1 MNLSTTKLLETNAP
15 VKGNGTTIALP
26 EIEPLAEQADAPT
39 IELPRAKAEPDNKD
53 DLYSHCRQR
62 ISEDGKIL
70 VSGKGWAV
78 RALTLSAIAFVM
90 CYNLIWGWTT
100 GDPLI
105 IYSVLAP
112 IHTLIVFIAGW
123 CFFKYRRTALVPEDL
138 VSVIIPVYNQG
149 KLIGQVIEAVFK
161 SSYPNIEVVAVNDGS
176 KDNTGMVLDLLAKE
190 YPKLKV
196 VHQANGGKRAAVA
209 AGFYASSGRFVVL
222 VDSDSVVDE
231 KAIAEFMKTFKA
243 DPEIGGV
250 VANGKVLNADRN
262 LLTKCQDAWYDYAFN
277 IHKTTETVFGTVL
290 CCSGCLAAYRREAI
304 ARFIPFWAAA
314 KVQNSDDR
322 DLTSYTY
329 ATPWAKS
336 ELTSLS
342 GLSGQLLKAMAQ
354 YDDAEDRGLTAQT
367 LTTWKT
373 VYVPTAVVYTEVPDQ
388 FRAYIRQ
395 QIRWKKGYIRSCF
408 FVSAFF
414 WKKNPLMSLVFY
426 TEFMSTFMFPVLLF
440 SIYFYAPFVYHLDW
454 LPLSYLV
461 GQLLIGLAA
470 GFDYK
475 FRQPTARNWKYKP
488 LMNMIASTLLPWLVF
503 PALWTYKKNRWLT
516 R

>member
-1 MNLSTTKLLETNAP
+1 MSI
-15 VKGNGTTIALP
+15 VRLP
-26 EIEPLAEQADAPT
+26 QTDQQEEEVDIST
-39 IELPRAKAEPDNKD
+39 IELPETEQAAEEADMLPVELPQTESASDEQD
-53 DLYSHCRQR
+53 DLYSHCKQR
-62 ISEDGKIL
+62 ISEDGRIL
-70 VSGKGWAV
+70 VSKKGWAV
-78 RALTLSAIAFVM
+78 RALTLAAVVFVM
-90 CYNLIWGWTT
+90 FYNLVWGWKT

-105 IYSVLAP
+105 IYSVLVP
-112 IHTLIVFIAGW
+112 VHTLVVLVAGW
-123 CFFKYRRTALVPEDL
+123 CFFKSKRAHLAPGDL
-138 VSVIIPVYNQG
+138 VSVVIPVYNQE
-149 KLIGQVIEAVFK
+149 KLIGRVLKAVFR
-161 SSYPNIEVVAVNDGS
+161 SSYTNLEVVAVNDGS

-209 AGFYASSGRFVVL
+209 TGFYASHGRFIVL
-222 VDSDSVVDE
+222 IDSDSVVDE
-231 KAIAEFMKTFKA
+231 KAIEEFMKTFKA
-243 DPEIGGV
+243 DPEVGGA
-250 VANGKVLNADRN
+250 VANGKVLNADKN
-262 LLTKCQDAWYDYAFN
+262 LLTRCQDAWYDYAFN
-277 IHKTTETVFGTVL
+277 IHKTTESMFGTVL

-304 ARFIPFWAAA
+304 ARFILFWAAA
-314 KVQNSDDR
+314 RVQNSDDR

-329 ATPWAKS
+329 ASPWAKS

-342 GLSGQLLKAMAQ
+342 GLSSQLLKAMSQ

-373 VYVPTAVVYTEVPDQ
+373 VYVPSAVVYTEVPD
-388 FRAYIRQ
+388 RLKTYIRQ
-395 QIRWKKGYIRSCF
+395 QIRWKKGYVRSCF

-414 WKKNPLMSLVFY
+414 WKKNPLMSIVFY
-426 TEFMSTFMFPVLLF
+426 TEFMSAFIFPVLLF
-440 SIYFYAPFVYHLDW
+440 SIYFYAPLMYHLYW

-488 LMNMIASTLLPWLVF
+488 LMNVIASTLLPWLIL